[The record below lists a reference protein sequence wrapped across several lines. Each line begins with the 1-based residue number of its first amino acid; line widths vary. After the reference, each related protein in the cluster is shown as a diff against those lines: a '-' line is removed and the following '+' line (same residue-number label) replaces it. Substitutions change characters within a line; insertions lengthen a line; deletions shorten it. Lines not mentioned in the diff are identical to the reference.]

1 MPTIN
6 SGNTIVDIVPSNE
19 KKNNKNNWPQ
29 LQASVGQRTQQSCDI
44 IIVAQQQQQPQQRV
58 LLLEKQREIHI
69 EETTKKLDASGG
81 R

>member
-1 MPTIN
+1 MATPLSTYCHQ
-6 SGNTIVDIVPSNE
+6 T
-19 KKNNKNNWPQ
+19 KKKTNNKNNGPQ

-44 IIVAQQQQQPQQRV
+44 IIVAQQPQQRV